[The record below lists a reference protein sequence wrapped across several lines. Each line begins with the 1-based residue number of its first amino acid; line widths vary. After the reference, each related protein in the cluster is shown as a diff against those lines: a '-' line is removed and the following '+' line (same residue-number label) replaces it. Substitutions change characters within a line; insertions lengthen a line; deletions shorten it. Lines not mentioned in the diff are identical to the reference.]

1 MKSQKN
7 ICFSQEQ
14 NKSMEVID
22 VLAFYTRLYVYFTY
36 TVRTH
41 LSVFL
46 VYTACICPFLVF
58 MCSNTNRLSFMVNQP
73 ILCSTY
79 VFEIFLCLLLSF
91 FVVDFVCRFN
101 LLNYE
106 FCVKAFLKR
115 LSIYFPYPSDLVVII
130 PRLAV
135 ISPADK
141 PPGGHA
147 SRQTRLQADT
157 PPGGHAS
164 RADTSPGGHSS
175 SCQIFQ
181 VPPVG
186 QPSS

>member
-130 PRLAV
+130 PHKL
-135 ISPADK
+135 SGLPF
-141 PPGGHA
+141 
-147 SRQTRLQADT
+147 TRSELLDRPKNT
-157 PPGGHAS
+157 VD
-164 RADTSPGGHSS
+164 R
-175 SCQIFQ
+175 
-181 VPPVG
+181 
-186 QPSS
+186 

>member
-1 MKSQKN
+1 MFISR
-7 ICFSQEQ
+7 
-14 NKSMEVID
+14 
-22 VLAFYTRLYVYFTY
+22 TPYV
-36 TVRTH
+36 H

-46 VYTACICPFLVF
+46 VYTSCICPFLVF
-58 MCSNTNRLSFMVNQP
+58 MCSNTNRLSFLANQP

-79 VFEIFLCLLLSF
+79 VFETFLCLLLSF
-91 FVVDFVCRFN
+91 FVVDFLCRFN

-141 PPGGHA
+141 PPVGHA
-147 SRQTRLQADT
+147 SRRTGLQEDTPPGGQASRRTGLQEDT

-175 SCQIFQ
+175 SW
-181 VPPVG
+181 
-186 QPSS
+186 